1 MSTATLADHRL
12 MRANNWI
19 YFSSMNPSMIC
30 CNWNSLLRSWSETR
44 FLDCMNGIK
53 FGFLLIKAKF
63 TWVKYFQVHEL
74 RQCLS
79 YIIYSILLLSKIL
92 KQGRIIIE
100 CIFEESRSCLDT
112 INKKF
117 EFFTTCDILNIK
129 LVKFLFLSEDLLN
142 NWRSWGNGKST
153 SKKRKI
159 RFWN

>member
-1 MSTATLADHRL
+1 MADYLIH
-12 MRANNWI
+12 
-19 YFSSMNPSMIC
+19 FSRKNVSMIWFY
-30 CNWNSLLRSWSETR
+30 WNSKLRSWSKTWL
-44 FLDCMNGIK
+44 LDCMNGIK
-53 FGFLLIKAKF
+53 FGFLLTKAKL

-79 YIIYSILLLSKIL
+79 NLYHISKIL

-100 CIFEESRSCLDT
+100 CIFEGSRSCLDT